1 MRCNGQSPCNRCERK
16 PSECVYRLRTRV
28 RKSGAQRAAA
38 GVSKPVSTSPNVPK
52 RPEQQ
57 PTTPRPFPT
66 DGAAISPA
74 GFRGPLPDGD
84 GPKSDSAIYQ
94 GIAAAHEDLEST
106 ENSRLFYGPAS
117 QFAFLQQVHRSIL
130 SSTGPHGHN
139 QEREVQEGGPGLDLF
154 LQRSF
159 FFGTA
164 SRVDATAFFRPP
176 SALMP
181 LVSIEQA
188 KVFLKQFKSWSAHIL
203 SFFADAELDK
213 MVQTLYNSEETRPA
227 QTKALALLI
236 LALGA
241 LGTSNTDVAEV
252 LFARAKYEAILF
264 DDTVSLQM
272 IQFSLLQAEYNCNM
286 GRPNLIY
293 LNLGTA
299 CRKAFALG
307 LHREAANSM
316 ARPEDTEKCRTTL
329 WCLYYFETWYSM
341 TLGRESSL
349 KMSDISS
356 PFPEN
361 QPFIVSLS
369 RLAYIGE
376 MCVRDIYSQ
385 RYTSL
390 RQLYMAA
397 EGIHSQLRD
406 FAITHGIGPAGFE
419 RNGVSAISGP
429 ASLQLHNLYYHT
441 ILLNF
446 RPFLVADY
454 ALSSSPECHSSMWL
468 RQACRYAT
476 DTAQDCIMYCYSQL
490 QQHENCRSSRYHGF
504 FLESSCAVLFFD
516 TLRHPSKYPYNV
528 EYIQMA
534 IQSLDLMVHDEP
546 ITNARNSLKKILRL
560 VEETIS
566 SGKAADV
573 ATTNGH
579 LGYSDAI
586 SQANE
591 NTTLPSP
598 VSFLDQ
604 EHLQSHANIQFPSLN
619 APLSS
624 SNQLIFFSDQ
634 PGVLGTDATGASM
647 TMPNLPGDPGA
658 FANGGEGLDPLSHFH
673 YDVMTTDLYNFFPLN
688 MTPPS
693 ATAGNDTMTNTDESA
708 AVNE

>member
-1 MRCNGQSPCNRCERK
+1 MEKNPKACEPCRRRKVRCNGQSPCNRCEKK

-38 GVSKPVSTSPNVPK
+38 GASKPSLTPDVPN

-57 PTTPRPFPT
+57 PPRPRPFPT
-66 DGAAISPA
+66 DRVAISPV
-74 GFRGPLPDGD
+74 GFRGDLPDSD

-117 QFAFLQQVHRSIL
+117 QFAFLQQVHRGIL
-130 SSTGPHGHN
+130 SSTGPHGH
-139 QEREVQEGGPGLDLF
+139 QDREVQEGGPGLDLF

-164 SRVDATAFFRPP
+164 SRVDATAFFKP
-176 SALMP
+176 SSTLSP

-188 KVFLKQFKSWSAHIL
+188 KFFLKSFKSWSGHIL
-203 SFFADAELDK
+203 AFFSDAELDK
-213 MVQTLYNSEETRPA
+213 MVHNLYSSEETRPS
-227 QTKALALLI
+227 QTKALTLAI
-236 LALGA
+236 LAMGG
-241 LGTSNTDVAEV
+241 LGTSQTDVAEI
-252 LFARAKYEAILF
+252 LFARAKYEAVLF

-272 IQFSLLQAEYNCNM
+272 IQFSLLQAEYNCHM
-286 GRPNLIY
+286 GRPNLSY
-293 LNLGTA
+293 LNLGIA

-316 ARPEDTEKCRTTL
+316 ARSEDTEKCRITL

-376 MCVRDIYSQ
+376 MCVKVIYSQ
-385 RYTSL
+385 RYNSL

-397 EGIHSQLRD
+397 EGIHAQLRD
-406 FAITHGIGPAGFE
+406 YAVTHGVGSAGFDSHGRPAFTGPA
-419 RNGVSAISGP
+419 A
-429 ASLQLHNLYYHT
+429 LQLHN
-441 ILLNF
+441 
-446 RPFLVADY
+446 
-454 ALSSSPECHSSMWL
+454 
-468 RQACRYAT
+468 QAT
-476 DTAQDCIMYCYSQL
+476 NTAQDCIMFCYSQL
-490 QQHENCRSSRYHGF
+490 QKDENCRSSRYHGF

-534 IQSLDLMVHDEP
+534 IQCLDLMVNDEP
-546 ITNARNSLKKILRL
+546 ITNARNSLKKILRV
-560 VEETIS
+560 VEETIAK
-566 SGKAADV
+566 GKSADM
-573 ATTNGH
+573 ATPTGPLAFADAMPQTN
-579 LGYSDAI
+579 
-586 SQANE
+586 ANP
-591 NTTLPSP
+591 TLPSP
-598 VSFLDQ
+598 VSFLNQ
-604 EHLQSHANIQFPSLN
+604 EHLQLHTNIQFPSLN

-624 SNQLIFFSDQ
+624 TNQLIFFSDQ
-634 PGVLGTDATGASM
+634 AGSLGTDGTGPPL
-647 TMPNLPGDPGA
+647 TMPSLPGDPSA
-658 FANGGEGLDPLSHFH
+658 FAPGSEGLDPLSNFH

-693 ATAGNDTMTNTDESA
+693 ATTGNDAVTNQDGSAAGNE
-708 AVNE
+708 